1 MSTRQMCSGGGT
13 SASEGVSPFGGAG
26 SGSASGTGMAS
37 GSAVSSGSG
46 TGVQEPPESTANR
59 SSVLRRTTSYQGNQ
73 AHSSYRVVSAGSLA
87 ESASAVTR
95 LHSYTMQM
103 QRQRPPTATTTTT
116 TSAPSLYD
124 LPNELIEKILS
135 YVDYKK
141 VSNLRLVS
149 ALLPLC
155 STQSAGIKSIK
166 SNLPKCK
173 RGTTGLSNQQ
183 TTCTCMP
190 LLICIRCILP
200 LCCYEH
206 YFAPCVALSLTDFG
220 FPLAG
225 GN

>member
-1 MSTRQMCSGGGT
+1 MCVPLLQQLQNAAANEFCPFSTETPLEAEGNGVHPPNVQWRRYVRFGGGFAVRGRGFGIGLWNGNGFRISSVIRIGYWSTR
-13 SASEGVSPFGGAG
+13 A
-26 SGSASGTGMAS
+26 
-37 GSAVSSGSG
+37 
-46 TGVQEPPESTANR
+46 PESTANR

-155 STQSAGIKSIK
+155 STQSAG
-166 SNLPKCK
+166 
-173 RGTTGLSNQQ
+173 
-183 TTCTCMP
+183 
-190 LLICIRCILP
+190 
-200 LCCYEH
+200 Y
-206 YFAPCVALSLTDFG
+206 
-220 FPLAG
+220 
-225 GN
+225 